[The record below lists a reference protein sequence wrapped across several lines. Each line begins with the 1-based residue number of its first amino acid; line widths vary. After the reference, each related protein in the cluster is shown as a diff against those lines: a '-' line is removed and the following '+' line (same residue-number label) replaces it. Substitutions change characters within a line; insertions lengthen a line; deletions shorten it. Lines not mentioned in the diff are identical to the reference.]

1 MKIKHLVIGT
11 LIHLALFV
19 GFLFLNLGA
28 SIGYGFKDSATTLEQ
43 IYIQFSRIGM
53 IIVRGPLNLIGDYV
67 LTLSPIVQVLLV
79 LLNNLIFVFTNSF
92 NNNMPKNIPLIILF
106 L

>member
-28 SIGYGFKDSATTLEQ
+28 SIGYGFKDSATTLELT
-43 IYIQFSRIGM
+43 YIQFSRIGM
-53 IIVRGPLNLIGDYV
+53 IIVRGPLNLIGDYA

-79 LLNNLIFVFTNSF
+79 LLNSVVFVV
-92 NNNMPKNIPLIILF
+92 IILWLNNF
-106 L
+106 LKSRNAI

>member
-53 IIVRGPLNLIGDYV
+53 IIVRGPFNLIGDYV

-79 LLNNLIFVFTNSF
+79 LLNSVVFVF
-92 NNNMPKNIPLIILF
+92 IILWLNNF
-106 L
+106 LKSRNAI